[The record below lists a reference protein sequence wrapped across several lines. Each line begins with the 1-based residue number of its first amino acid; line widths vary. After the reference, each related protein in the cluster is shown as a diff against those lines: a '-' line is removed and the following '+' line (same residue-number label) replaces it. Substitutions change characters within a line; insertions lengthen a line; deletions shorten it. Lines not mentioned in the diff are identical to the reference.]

1 MTTLIP
7 TKQTGGNTMNTIQA
21 AHSALIAR
29 LAELRPRPIP
39 TYPDQEDWDT
49 RNAHLQDV
57 ALAVDAYILAIGRDC
72 ASNVRGSF
80 DLSLFTAR
88 LTNDLQGNATY
99 EIECAGNDW
108 AAESV
113 AYHEGR
119 YEGVG

>member
-1 MTTLIP
+1 MDSIQKSHSTLV
-7 TKQTGGNTMNTIQA
+7 
-21 AHSALIAR
+21 AR

-39 TYPDQEDWDT
+39 TYPDQEDWDA

-57 ALAVDAYILAIGRDC
+57 ALAVDAYILAVGRDC
-72 ASNVRGSF
+72 ASNRRGGF

-99 EIECAGNDW
+99 EIECAGREW
-108 AAESV
+108 ADESA